1 MQNDATDIV
10 ARLQTGLIP
19 SHESDLQV
27 VHGLAAEL
35 RFIAHDHAR
44 DDGFVKFSGT
54 RWLSYYHSLNRILIE
69 HDRRQAEIYKSADE
83 IERLREALR
92 IECEELTA
100 CAIDRKE
107 TQRER
112 DDARREVERLRAGGC
127 ARDQRTTQY
136 CGEAVGL
143 ENRLKIATV
152 ERDWVREQL
161 SAAIKQ
167 RDEARAL
174 FCRAMVD
181 TQSVYQR
188 QDGET
193 VLVTDPADIARMR
206 GWHLYENDS
215 TKGGDST

>member
-10 ARLQTGLIP
+10 ARLRDCTCVP
-19 SHESDLQV
+19 
-27 VHGLAAEL
+27 HGEL
-35 RFIAHDHAR
+35 CREA
-44 DDGFVKFSGT
+44 S
-54 RWLSYYHSLNRILIE
+54 
-69 HDRRQAEIYKSADE
+69 DE
-83 IERLREALR
+83 IERLRR
-92 IECEELTA
+92 
-100 CAIDRKE
+100 
-107 TQRER
+107 
-112 DDARREVERLRAGGC
+112 GGC

-152 ERDWVREQL
+152 ERDWVRAKL
-161 SAAIKQ
+161 YTAIKQ

-206 GWHLYENDS
+206 GWHLYGNDS